1 MARTPKK
8 KEYPDLICGIPRANL
23 EQFARFICPYV
34 EAYYADEKN
43 MAEYQKE
50 KENDKLSHN
59 FASKNPHFH
68 CITMTHGL
76 HGRCT
81 GDADRQKAGAS
92 CFLYGNNRLGFLSYH
107 RNK

>member
-1 MARTPKK
+1 MACTPKK

-50 KENDKLSHN
+50 KENDKLSH
-59 FASKNPHFH
+59 SFH
-68 CITMTHGL
+68 NYTLPKEC
-76 HGRCT
+76 
-81 GDADRQKAGAS
+81 Q
-92 CFLYGNNRLGFLSYH
+92 NRIPDFVVVKF
-107 RNK
+107 R